1 MRSEKIVMNLIQK
14 RQKMKFE
21 RKSLDFIVMTKRNG
35 EKVELRENENNENNA
50 IFMWT
55 SVNVLC
61 R

>member
-1 MRSEKIVMNLIQK
+1 MNLIQK